1 MLRILTSSYSA
12 VFWGHGW
19 RSRQQM
25 ARVLGGVAVETRVAF
40 LPRTCRPF
48 VNSDCFHW
56 RRGWGTRADFSL
68 VTRCLLSSCM
78 HSKSTTRILQEMVGG
93 YGTWDL
99 VLRPALLQKFF
110 TPPCER

>member
-25 ARVLGGVAVETRVAF
+25 ARVLGGVARGN
-40 LPRTCRPF
+40 TCGFFASNVSILRQLGLF
-48 VNSDCFHW
+48 SLVV
-56 RRGWGTRADFSL
+56 GWGTRADFSL
-68 VTRCLLSSCM
+68 VTCCLLSSCM
-78 HSKSTTRILQEMVGG
+78 RSKLTTRILQEMVGG

-99 VLRPALLQKFF
+99 VLRPALLRKFF